1 MGDVIGIQDTDRME
15 FARGITNYS
24 SEEIEKIKGV
34 KSSEIENILGYR
46 YYDEVIH
53 RDDLVIVD

>member
-1 MGDVIGIQDTDRME
+1 MGDVIGILDTDRME